1 MYTRPTASSTPP
13 LTFTRP
19 NCAPDSPEY
28 SAWLSSLPAAPTP
41 EQIQELAKVGIYHLD
56 GLRDPWFD
64 AEVELDVLFP
74 TPTSTPLADNFEQ
87 LSDFPF

>member
-74 TPTSTPLADNFEQ
+74 PAPPRAEVQGFE
-87 LSDFPF
+87 DAIPF